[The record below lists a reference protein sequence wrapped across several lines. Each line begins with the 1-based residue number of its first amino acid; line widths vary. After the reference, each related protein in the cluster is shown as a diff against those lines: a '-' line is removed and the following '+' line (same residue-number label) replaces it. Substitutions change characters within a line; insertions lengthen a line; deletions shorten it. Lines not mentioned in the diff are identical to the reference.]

1 MKAKDRR
8 LAELKNAIPE
18 VTPEEALALH
28 KQGAVLLD
36 VREADEI
43 ANGSPKGALRMGR
56 GFLELRIED
65 AVPETDQALLVMC
78 AGGVRSLFAAET
90 LRQLGYRN
98 VKSVAGGFNR
108 WKNNGLPFEMPRVLD
123 DDARERYARHLLL
136 PEVGEKGQLK
146 LMDSKVL
153 LIGAG
158 GLGSPSSYYL
168 AAAGVGTL
176 GLVDHD
182 VVDRSNLQRQ
192 ILHTENRVDTPKVA
206 SAREALESLNPRV
219 KIVGYETRLDSSNVE
234 EILSGYDVVVD
245 GSDNLP
251 TRYLINDACVKLGIP
266 NIHAAVYRFEG
277 QITVFWPGYEKRT
290 ISRTP

>member
-1 MKAKDRR
+1 MKGKDRR
-8 LAELKNAIPE
+8 LAEIKTLIPE
-18 VTPEEALALH
+18 VSPEEALAAH

-36 VREADEI
+36 VREADEV
-43 ANGSPKGALRMGR
+43 ANGSPKGALRLNR

-65 AVPETDQALLVMC
+65 KVPDVEQSILVMC
-78 AGGVRSLFAAET
+78 AGGVRSLFAAEA
-90 LRQLGYRN
+90 LKQLGYQN

-136 PEVGEKGQLK
+136 PEVGEQGQLK

-158 GLGSPSSYYL
+158 GLGSPAAFYL
-168 AAAGVGTL
+168 AATGVGTL

-192 ILHTENRVDTPKVA
+192 ILHTDARVDTPKVA

-219 KIVGYETRLDSSNVE
+219 
-234 EILSGYDVVVD
+234 
-245 GSDNLP
+245 
-251 TRYLINDACVKLGIP
+251 
-266 NIHAAVYRFEG
+266 
-277 QITVFWPGYEKRT
+277 
-290 ISRTP
+290 